1 MMILSFVYSRIY
13 EMNAW
18 KLFSTFFKIGTFTFG
33 GGYAMLPLIEQE
45 VVHKQQWLNTEEYT
59 EMLSLVQTA
68 PGPISINSAVF
79 IGYKLHRWR
88 GALSCLLGVILPSFI
103 IILLIAV
110 AFTEINSN
118 PIVERIFKGIRP
130 AVVALIAVPVIRMI
144 QREKLHWTGGLIA
157 LLSII
162 LVWLLGYSPVWVVL
176 GAIIY
181 GIVKEYLTT
190 KTKKP

>member
-79 IGYKLHRWR
+79 IGYKLHRWQ

-144 QREKLHWTGGLIA
+144 QREKLHWTSGLIA

-162 LVWLLGYSPVWVVL
+162 LVWLLGCSPVWVVL

>member
-1 MMILSFVYSRIY
+1 L
-13 EMNAW
+13 AP
-18 KLFSTFFKIGTFTFG
+18 LTFG

-79 IGYKLHRWR
+79 IGYKLHRWK

-144 QREKLHWTGGLIA
+144 QREKLHWTSGLIA

>member
-79 IGYKLHRWR
+79 IGYKLHRWQ

-144 QREKLHWTGGLIA
+144 QREKLHWTSGLIA

-190 KTKKP
+190 KRK

>member
-1 MMILSFVYSRIY
+1 MMMLSFVYSRIY

-79 IGYKLHRWR
+79 HAKAMLEPY
-88 GALSCLLGVILPSFI
+88 A
-103 IILLIAV
+103 
-110 AFTEINSN
+110 
-118 PIVERIFKGIRP
+118 
-130 AVVALIAVPVIRMI
+130 
-144 QREKLHWTGGLIA
+144 
-157 LLSII
+157 
-162 LVWLLGYSPVWVVL
+162 
-176 GAIIY
+176 
-181 GIVKEYLTT
+181 EYLE
-190 KTKKP
+190 

>member
-13 EMNAW
+13 EMSAW

-79 IGYKLHRWR
+79 IGYKLHRWQ

-144 QREKLHWTGGLIA
+144 QREKLHWTSGLIA

-190 KTKKP
+190 KRKQP

>member
-79 IGYKLHRWR
+79 IGYKLHRWQ

-144 QREKLHWTGGLIA
+144 QREKLHWTSGLIA

>member
-1 MMILSFVYSRIY
+1 MFLNFSIGPLLSVGLIFLFFKVLHSTEIQYGVLTTCIGISMLLAPVIVGKKAKS
-13 EMNAW
+13 MDIG
-18 KLFSTFFKIGTFTFG
+18 KLAIQTFF
-33 GGYAMLPLIEQE
+33 A
-45 VVHKQQWLNTEEYT
+45 
-59 EMLSLVQTA
+59 
-68 PGPISINSAVF
+68 IS
-79 IGYKLHRWR
+79 
-88 GALSCLLGVILPSFI
+88 I

-190 KTKKP
+190 KRKQP

>member
-1 MMILSFVYSRIY
+1 MMILSFVYSTIY
-13 EMNAW
+13 DMNGW
-18 KLFSTFFKIGTFTFG
+18 RLFSTFFKIGTFTFG

-79 IGYKLHRWR
+79 IGYKLHQWK

-144 QREKLHWTGGLIA
+144 QREKLHWIGGFIA
-157 LLSII
+157 LISIVI
-162 LVWLLGYSPVWVVL
+162 VWLLGYSPVWVVL
-176 GAIIY
+176 GAIVY
-181 GIVKEYLTT
+181 GIVKEYVTT
-190 KTKKP
+190 KRKQS

>member
-1 MMILSFVYSRIY
+1 
-13 EMNAW
+13 MNAW

-79 IGYKLHRWR
+79 IGYKLHRWQ

-144 QREKLHWTGGLIA
+144 QREKLHWTSGLIA
-157 LLSII
+157 LLSMI

-190 KTKKP
+190 KTKRP